1 MFHELYNA
9 VENVGVSRP
18 VGRMGEFR
26 LLLALTAAPFPGKTS
41 WLGLSAWA
49 LCQGLGFVAPE
60 FTGAWSI
67 WTGSDI
73 IAGICDVVLVRF
85 PCCFG
90 GDAIVSL
97 EALPFESWGVDSF
110 RRRLCFDRW
119 ESAIIAAE
127 ERSSFESGE
136 PVSSLPFARFLR
148 EAWFAALLVS
158 TAWMASAAGVWD
170 AGTTSVAPCLV
181 TFARFWRNFLINSS
195 RDKLKS

>member
-1 MFHELYNA
+1 MF
-9 VENVGVSRP
+9 
-18 VGRMGEFR
+18 
-26 LLLALTAAPFPGKTS
+26 TD
-41 WLGLSAWA
+41 
-49 LCQGLGFVAPE
+49 
-60 FTGAWSI
+60 AWSI
-67 WTGSDI
+67 GTGSVI
-73 IAGICDVVLVRF
+73 IAGICVAVLVRF

-97 EALPFESWGVDSF
+97 AALPFESWGVDSL

-119 ESAIIAAE
+119 ESTIIAAE

-148 EAWFAALLVS
+148 ETRFAALLAS
-158 TAWMASAAGVWD
+158 TAWMASAAGTCD

-181 TFARFWRNFLINSS
+181 KFSRFWRKFLINSS